1 MTGTVVPAIG
11 GALAAAAPVILVIA
25 GIAAAIAG
33 IVLVIQNWDSITAA
47 AKETI
52 GPAIDAIGGFF
63 SGMAEKIGGAIESAK
78 QSCEDMRQKASDMK
92 DGVVEKVE
100 TLKSNFT
107 EKVESM
113 KTAASEKWESIKTS
127 AKDKFDGVKE
137 TIGTSIN
144 TALSN
149 TKTAL
154 TNMKQS
160 YDSAGGGIKG
170 VVAAMM
176 TGIKSKFQI
185 EYNAINTLTGGRL
198 DSVKSAFESK
208 LGSAKTIVGNKLS
221 QIKSAFSSLNLRF
234 PSISIPHIKL
244 PHFRINGGFSLNP
257 PKVPSFGVSW
267 YKEGGILKGAQIFG
281 QMGNTF
287 LGGGEAGA
295 EAVLPLRTF
304 YQNLGDKIESA
315 MERVMQRYGMGQTL
329 QPVYVGV
336 YLGNKEFKDYVVEVS
351 QHGLTEKSRDIS
363 KLKGK

>member
-1 MTGTVVPAIG
+1 
-11 GALAAAAPVILVIA
+11 
-25 GIAAAIAG
+25 
-33 IVLVIQNWDSITAA
+33 
-47 AKETI
+47 
-52 GPAIDAIGGFF
+52 
-63 SGMAEKIGGAIESAK
+63 
-78 QSCEDMRQKASDMK
+78 
-92 DGVVEKVE
+92 
-100 TLKSNFT
+100 
-107 EKVESM
+107 
-113 KTAASEKWESIKTS
+113 
-127 AKDKFDGVKE
+127 
-137 TIGTSIN
+137 
-144 TALSN
+144 
-149 TKTAL
+149 
-154 TNMKQS
+154 MKQS

-176 TGIKSKFQI
+176 TGIKSKFQM

-315 MERVMQRYGMGQTL
+315 MERVIQRYGMGQTS

-351 QHGLTEKSRDIS
+351 QHGLTERSRDIS